1 MSFVLTLCV
10 VFAALI
16 VIANISRLGTVVDTT
31 SELAQDNVADIIH
44 LESEVKKLSRAV
56 ESLNHEF
63 KRASR
68 VPGNELA

>member
-16 VIANISRLGTVVDTT
+16 VIVNISRLGTVADAT
-31 SELAQDNVADIIH
+31 SELAQDNVADIIR

-56 ESLNHEF
+56 ESLSHEF

-68 VPGNELA
+68 VPGNEPA